1 MSIIF
6 NSNLFKIYRET
17 RNTSK
22 DYTGKGTATYSN
34 GDVYIGDF
42 KDGVSFNFELYNS
55 FYYV

>member
-1 MSIIF
+1 VSKIF
-6 NSNLFKIYRET
+6 NNNQLIFKRET

-42 KDGVSFNFELYNS
+42 KDGVSLNF
-55 FYYV
+55 

>member
-1 MSIIF
+1 VSKIF
-6 NSNLFKIYRET
+6 YYNKLKTNRET

-42 KDGVSFNFELYNS
+42 KDGVSINS
-55 FYYV
+55 KLNK